1 MKTHVTGISWMGKE
15 SCGGVSS
22 DRGFNFNSLKGLH
35 THLQDASVLS
45 SAIKNYG
52 RLDSASKMA
61 CCTIAMGIYDA
72 GLTYSDGN
80 LHRMGVV
87 AASPEGCLDAN
98 LAYFEDYI
106 NHGRSIARGSL
117 FVYTL
122 PSSPLADAAIHFGCQ
137 GPLLYQYEPSAPL
150 TSIMARVEN
159 FLADGEATRM
169 AIYMNDAHSA
179 LCLVISALTTDKYLV
194 DSDVSAIVTTLQK
207 RISNAGVDAL
217 IDTFTIPT
225 KRKTIEA

>member
-1 MKTHVTGISWMGKE
+1 MKTDVIGISWMGKE
-15 SCGGVSS
+15 RCGGVSS
-22 DRGFNFNSLKGLH
+22 GRVINFNSLKELH
-35 THLQDASVLS
+35 THLQDAAVLS

-72 GLTYSDGN
+72 SLTYSDGN

-87 AASPEGCLDAN
+87 AASPAGCLDAN
-98 LAYFEDYI
+98 LSYFEDYI
-106 NHGRSIARGSL
+106 NHGRSIARGNL

-137 GPLLYQYEPSAPL
+137 GPLLYQYEPAAPL
-150 TSIMARVEN
+150 TSIMARVER

-169 AIYMNDAHSA
+169 AVYMNDAHSA
-179 LCLVISALTTDKYLV
+179 ICLVLSSLSTDKCLFN
-194 DSDVSAIVTTLQK
+194 SDASTIVTTLRKQP
-207 RISNAGVDAL
+207 SSTVVNAL
-217 IDTFTIPT
+217 LNTIATPT

>member
-1 MKTHVTGISWMGKE
+1 MKTHVAGISWIGNGR
-15 SCGGVSS
+15 CGAVSS
-22 DRGFNFNSLKGLH
+22 DRIVNFSSLKGLH
-35 THLQDASVLS
+35 TQLQDAAVLS

-61 CCTIAMGIYDA
+61 CCTIAMGIHDA
-72 GLTYSDGN
+72 GLTYSDGG
-80 LHRMGVV
+80 LHQMGVV
-87 AASPEGCLDAN
+87 AVSPMGCLDAN
-98 LAYFEDYI
+98 LSYFEDYI
-106 NHGRSIARGSL
+106 NHGRTIARGNL

-137 GPLLYQYEPSAPL
+137 GPLLYQYEPAAPL
-150 TSIMARVEN
+150 DSVLARVER

-179 LCLVISALTTDKYLV
+179 LCLVVSVLATDKLIV
-194 DSDVSAIVTTLQK
+194 DSDATAIVTKLQK
-207 RISNAGVDAL
+207 RISNAGVGAL
-217 IDTFTIPT
+217 IDTFTTPT